1 MDDME
6 ASEEDEEEYDLEAEF
21 KKMKATFISDN
32 INDALNMRLNLDS

>member
-6 ASEEDEEEYDLEAEF
+6 KASEKGEDYDLETEF